1 MNAGR
6 TTALMN
12 LGQVLPAAVFASLT
26 GMHVVTAEQRHRRA
40 APDWSMPTE
49 WRRTPHFAYFNS

>member
-1 MNAGR
+1 
-6 TTALMN
+6 MN